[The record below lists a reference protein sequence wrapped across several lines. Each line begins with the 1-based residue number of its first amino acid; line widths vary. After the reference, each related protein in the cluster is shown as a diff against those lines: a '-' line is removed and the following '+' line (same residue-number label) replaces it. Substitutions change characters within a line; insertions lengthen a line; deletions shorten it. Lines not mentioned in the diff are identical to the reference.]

1 MAMLAG
7 SSPWLKSGIRAT
19 RFGRMTQGGTV
30 GPARARLYRL
40 TGLVEELVAPVG
52 IGCSGPLRGAATDRG
67 CPGGAGLALFP
78 VRRLAGTRF

>member
-1 MAMLAG
+1 
-7 SSPWLKSGIRAT
+7 
-19 RFGRMTQGGTV
+19 MTHGGAV

-67 CPGGAGLALFP
+67 CPGDGGVGLALFS